1 MNKAELVTEVSEKIG
16 VKKKDAQIMVNAIID
31 SIEGALAKGEKVQ
44 LVGFGTFKT
53 RHRNARQGMS
63 PSKPGEPIEIA
74 AANVPVFKA
83 GKALKDA
90 VNR

>member
-1 MNKAELVTEVSEKIG
+1 MNKAELVAVVAEKIG
-16 VKKKDAQIMVNAIID
+16 VKKKDAQAIVDAVID
-31 SIEGALAKGEKVQ
+31 SIEEALEKGEKVQ

-53 RHRNARQGMS
+53 RHRNARRGMS

-74 AANVPVFKA
+74 AANVPVFRA

-90 VNR
+90 VNQ